1 MKLGVSVNGIRPETR
16 ETAMEAARRSGV
28 SLADWL
34 NAVIIQQAENEGVA
48 VPSLDEHT
56 DADALAAMNQR
67 LDDLT
72 HRIERL
78 GRSGPEAYA
87 PKHIRDEPDQL
98 AELAGRLD
106 RRLDQFASVPPPDF
120 PPPIAPPRMTPAA
133 MPSARLPPSLDHA
146 LAEIAARQRMLNGN
160 AAATQAQSQSAP
172 PAAAPAPIP
181 MPMPNLS
188 GLEDQLRNITTQI
201 ETLRQPGIEQAINA
215 LRDELAE
222 IAGTLSD
229 AMPRRVLDSIE
240 NQIQELNQRIAEGRQ
255 AGADTGALTGIEHG
269 LAEVRDALHGLTPAD
284 NLIGFTDAIA
294 GLAHKIDLIVAQRDP
309 ATMAQ
314 LESAIATLREMST
327 HIASNEAVR
336 GLAAQVQELGEK
348 VEHMA
353 GAGTG
358 DDAFNHLEQRIGALS
373 DVLAERAHSG
383 SAVPPRLEAL
393 VESLADK
400 IEQIQKSRDS
410 GDAFG
415 HLEERIVSLVEKLD
429 ASDSRLSHLEAIER
443 GLADLLMHV
452 EANKDSGPRAVSS
465 PDVDGLKSDVART
478 HDALEAVHGTLGDV
492 VDRLAMIEQG
502 IRGDARPS
510 ATTEPSFGPP
520 AAPPPADP
528 AVEAT
533 RHLPPAPQLPIDSD
547 LQPDQPLEPGSGP
560 PPRPNPAA
568 RIAASEA
575 ALGGSRPDAAP
586 GGQSGFIAAARRAA
600 QAAVQDPGNRAR
612 PQSFEAFAP
621 KTPSLR
627 AKMMTKVKSLFVA
640 ASIIAIVVGSVQIAG
655 KFFNFGKSGTQ
666 SVQTP
671 VSENAKV
678 DTAVISAAPR
688 PAATVAAN
696 PPALSPAI
704 PALPTTPPLM
714 PPSGNISNATIPPSG
729 HTPAAMQ
736 SLFAPPMF
744 TAPNSDVTG
753 SIPRQTSKP
762 TAAAPKQPAAQ
773 PADRLPAAIGG
784 PKLRSA
790 AVAGDGAAAYE
801 IAVRYAEGRGVPAD
815 QTEAAHW
822 FERAADKGLT
832 PAQFRYA
839 SQLEKGLG
847 VKKDLPRARKLY
859 LAAAAKGNGK
869 AMHNLAVLYAEGID
883 GKPDYI
889 SAAQWFHKAA
899 LRNIADSQYNL
910 GVLCARGLGVGKS
923 YTDAYKWFALAANQG
938 DKESAKK
945 RDDIATHMDAAEM
958 AAAQASIKS
967 FVAEPQPSE
976 ATVVAV
982 PPGGWDQATG
992 ATPNARARPAG
1003 PLALGAFEV
1012 GKR

>member
-1 MKLGVSVNGIRPETR
+1 MWVRAMKLGVSVNGIRPETR

-269 LAEVRDALHGLTPAD
+269 LAEVRDALHGLTPAE
-284 NLIGFTDAIA
+284 NLVGFTDAIA

-510 ATTEPSFGPP
+510 ATTE
-520 AAPPPADP
+520 
-528 AVEAT
+528 
-533 RHLPPAPQLPIDSD
+533 
-547 LQPDQPLEPGSGP
+547 
-560 PPRPNPAA
+560 
-568 RIAASEA
+568 
-575 ALGGSRPDAAP
+575 
-586 GGQSGFIAAARRAA
+586 
-600 QAAVQDPGNRAR
+600 
-612 PQSFEAFAP
+612 
-621 KTPSLR
+621 
-627 AKMMTKVKSLFVA
+627 
-640 ASIIAIVVGSVQIAG
+640 
-655 KFFNFGKSGTQ
+655 
-666 SVQTP
+666 
-671 VSENAKV
+671 
-678 DTAVISAAPR
+678 
-688 PAATVAAN
+688 
-696 PPALSPAI
+696 
-704 PALPTTPPLM
+704 
-714 PPSGNISNATIPPSG
+714 
-729 HTPAAMQ
+729 
-736 SLFAPPMF
+736 
-744 TAPNSDVTG
+744 
-753 SIPRQTSKP
+753 
-762 TAAAPKQPAAQ
+762 
-773 PADRLPAAIGG
+773 
-784 PKLRSA
+784 
-790 AVAGDGAAAYE
+790 
-801 IAVRYAEGRGVPAD
+801 
-815 QTEAAHW
+815 
-822 FERAADKGLT
+822 
-832 PAQFRYA
+832 
-839 SQLEKGLG
+839 
-847 VKKDLPRARKLY
+847 
-859 LAAAAKGNGK
+859 
-869 AMHNLAVLYAEGID
+869 
-883 GKPDYI
+883 
-889 SAAQWFHKAA
+889 
-899 LRNIADSQYNL
+899 
-910 GVLCARGLGVGKS
+910 
-923 YTDAYKWFALAANQG
+923 
-938 DKESAKK
+938 
-945 RDDIATHMDAAEM
+945 
-958 AAAQASIKS
+958 
-967 FVAEPQPSE
+967 
-976 ATVVAV
+976 
-982 PPGGWDQATG
+982 
-992 ATPNARARPAG
+992 
-1003 PLALGAFEV
+1003 
-1012 GKR
+1012 